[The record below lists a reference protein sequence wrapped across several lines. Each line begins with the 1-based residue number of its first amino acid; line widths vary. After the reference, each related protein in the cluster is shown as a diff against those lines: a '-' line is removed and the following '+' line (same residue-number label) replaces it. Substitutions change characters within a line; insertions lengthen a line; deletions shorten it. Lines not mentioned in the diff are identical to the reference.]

1 MKHILL
7 TRYNNGIYDLP
18 QADKWMSERA
28 ELFKHTRESVLAQD
42 AAFDWFVYFDP
53 RTPDDLMLEL
63 CAFPFM
69 FPIKGDARSYVPNE
83 WTITTRLDND
93 DLLRP
98 NALAEIQN
106 AATMWANREFV
117 VDVEYEKLNTA
128 TGECF
133 ASNRDRANSPF
144 LSLISNK
151 KNCYC
156 RPHTFMPDDF
166 PSMKID
172 KVLATMVLH
181 GGNQANTMKS

>member
-53 RTPDDLMLEL
+53 RTPDDVMLEL

-98 NALAEIQN
+98 QALSEIQS
-106 AATMWANREFV
+106 AATMSGNREFV
-117 VDVEYEKLNTA
+117 VDVGYERLHTITNR
-128 TGECF
+128 F
-133 ASNRDRANSPF
+133 HPSNRDRANSPF
-144 LSLISNK
+144 LSLVSNK
-151 KNCYC
+151 RNCYC

>member
-18 QADKWMSERA
+18 NAEKWMAERA
-28 ELFKHTRESVLAQD
+28 ELFAHTRESVFTQTAP
-42 AAFDWFVYFDP
+42 FDWLVYFDP
-53 RTPDDLMLEL
+53 RTPDDVMMNL
-63 CAFPFM
+63 CKFPLM

-98 NALAEIQN
+98 TALAEIQN
-106 AATMWANREFV
+106 AAMMSGNREFV
-117 VDVEYEKLNTA
+117 VDVDYEKLNTV
-128 TGECF
+128 TGEVH
-133 ASNRDRANSPF
+133 ASNRTRANSPF

-151 KNCYC
+151 RNCYC

-181 GGNQANTMKS
+181 GGNQANTVKS

>member
-18 QADKWMSERA
+18 QADKWMAERA

-83 WTITTRLDND
+83 WK
-93 DLLRP
+93 
-98 NALAEIQN
+98 IQN
-106 AATMWANREFV
+106 AATMWSNREFV
-117 VDVEYEKLNTA
+117 VDVGYERLHTITNR
-128 TGECF
+128 F
-133 ASNRDRANSPF
+133 HPSNRERANSPF